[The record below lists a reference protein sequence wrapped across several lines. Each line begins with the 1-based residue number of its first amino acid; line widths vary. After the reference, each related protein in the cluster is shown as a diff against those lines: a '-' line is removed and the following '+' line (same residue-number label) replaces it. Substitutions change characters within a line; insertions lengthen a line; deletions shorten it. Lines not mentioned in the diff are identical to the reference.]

1 MGAGAPFPP
10 APSKAGKKY
19 YVPGKIFTEAGMPS
33 GIYCGA
39 ACAEAKFPMG
49 YTWQNTVP
57 GSIYGF
63 ADLEEAAIFWFGRN
77 ENKKKWTLQLWK

>member
-19 YVPGKIFTEAGMPS
+19 YVPGKVFVDQGMPA
-33 GIYCGA
+33 GIYAGA
-39 ACAEAKFPMG
+39 ACAEYRFPSG
-49 YTWQNTVP
+49 WTWKNVIP

-63 ADLEEAAIFWFGRN
+63 ADLEEAVTFFFGREDN
-77 ENKKKWTLQLWK
+77 RKKFTLQIWK